1 MWLAMIEAAAGRPC
15 PEAGGGMRGMFETM
29 FLTML
34 RPALCPP
41 LIITGRPGKIFHVN
55 NFRILFPLEIFKDPL
70 LSWRFLLNFFK
81 VLIKIFYLKEFLPL
95 ERFYLLG

>member
-34 RPALCPP
+34 CPALCPP
-41 LIITGRPGKIFHVN
+41 LIITGRPGKIIHVSQQLQN
-55 NFRILFPLEIFKDPL
+55 IISAGNIQGSSSFMEIFAKLFQSFNKNILF
-70 LSWRFLLNFFK
+70 
-81 VLIKIFYLKEFLPL
+81 
-95 ERFYLLG
+95 